1 MSCKVE
7 KIGENKA
14 KITIEVGKEEF
25 LKAEDKV
32 YNKEKGKLS
41 APGFRKGKVTKE
53 MAYKVYGR
61 GVFLEDAVNQCIND
75 TYYNEI
81 KESGERILSQPK
93 INVVQVDFEKPFIY
107 EAEVAIAPPIKLGKY
122 KGLKLEK
129 TNIVVSDEDVMHK
142 IDEERE
148 KNARLV
154 SVDRK
159 SKMGDTI
166 NIAFDGYVDGKE
178 FEGGK
183 ADSYDLVLGSHS
195 FIDNFEDQLVDK
207 GRNDEVDV
215 NVTFPENY
223 HEKNLAGKPAL
234 FKVKIHEVKEKQLPE
249 LDDEFVSEVSEFET
263 LDEYK
268 NDIKKKLTELRERQI
283 KEDDKGKLLDMVVKE
298 TPISLADEA
307 IDAQVD
313 EMMQTYD
320 NRLRYQGIDL
330 KRYLEMLHKTEED
343 YRKEIRPRAEMSVKN
358 SLVMDEIAKVEN
370 IVASDEM
377 VDEEL
382 TAMAKSYGMDVEK
395 FKESYA
401 NEEDKK
407 RLKDDLL
414 YPAVLNFLY
423 DNAEIK

>member
-14 KITIEVGKEEF
+14 KFTIEVGKEEF

-207 GRNDEVDV
+207 GRDDEVDV

-234 FKVKIHEVKEKQLPE
+234 FKVKVHEVKEKQLPE

-298 TPISLADEA
+298 TPIGLADEA